1 MLGKVSEIGL
11 FTTRVEISTAE
22 KTTGDLEIELNSLMS
37 SYAINGSVGT
47 TGETYDQITDA
58 ELSGEEEEEEEEES
72 DETN

>member
-1 MLGKVSEIGL
+1 
-11 FTTRVEISTAE
+11 
-22 KTTGDLEIELNSLMS
+22 MS

-58 ELSGEEEEEEEEES
+58 ELSGGEEEEEES